1 MYRVLLI
8 LVMVLL
14 VSFFIDIAAAQ
25 EKVDDATI
33 RGEVIDYSLEEN
45 PLEGANVTITNYAD
59 GEEHTTLTDKHGMYA
74 FKGLNPGRYSVKSS
88 KDGYW
93 ERIGK
98 TVVVA
103 QGGEAFVRIRLPKVK
118 NIASFLLEELFTW
131 QLFLGFAIG
140 AIAVLILLSLRSR
153 I

>member
-1 MYRVLLI
+1 MIILCMNI
-8 LVMVLL
+8 LV
-14 VSFFIDIAAAQ
+14 DIAAAQ
-25 EKVDDATI
+25 EEVDGATI
-33 RGEVIDYSLEEN
+33 KGEVIDNSLEEN

-59 GEEHTTLTDKHGMYA
+59 GEEHTTLTDKNGMYA
-74 FKGLNPGRYSVKSS
+74 FKGLIPGRYGVKSS
-88 KDGYW
+88 KDGYG

-103 QGGEAFVRIRLPKVK
+103 KGGEAFVRIRLPKVE
-118 NIASFLLEELFTW
+118 NIASFLLNELFTW